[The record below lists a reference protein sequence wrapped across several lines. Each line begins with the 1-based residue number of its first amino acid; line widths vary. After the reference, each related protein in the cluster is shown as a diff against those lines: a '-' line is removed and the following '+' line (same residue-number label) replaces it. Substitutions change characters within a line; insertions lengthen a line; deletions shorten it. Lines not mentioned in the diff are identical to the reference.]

1 MHLSDLTL
9 QQKKYLIGSIGGSI
23 LLFFLLGCVFFPSI
37 FYDHF
42 IWKYFWGPIVQD
54 ALDKPVSYHGVVP
67 AAKFTWI
74 SELVYGALILI
85 VVYGLYKLF
94 QRWKITIDF
103 TFFIAV
109 FPYILYGSIARV
121 LEDSHLFTPPVVFWF
136 VTPLIYFQTVFW
148 AFLFIVLGYV
158 LQKHMKQS
166 WITIKSVFFVGGV
179 LLCIPMIYHTI
190 QWFIG
195 NRWSST
201 AGVRFDIFFVIFGIL
216 LGIMFLVYLISSLLK
231 KYPQIKVLRD
241 PFNLSMI
248 FGQMLDGLTTYI
260 TIYDPFHMG
269 LPPYVEKHPASDFI
283 MQIWPPLFPIV
294 KFALVLTVIYVF
306 DITYKEELKEHR
318 QLVNLFKI
326 GIFLL
331 GFAPGFRDLLRVM
344 MGV

>member
-1 MHLSDLTL
+1 
-9 QQKKYLIGSIGGSI
+9 
-23 LLFFLLGCVFFPSI
+23 
-37 FYDHF
+37 
-42 IWKYFWGPIVQD
+42 
-54 ALDKPVSYHGVVP
+54 
-67 AAKFTWI
+67 
-74 SELVYGALILI
+74 
-85 VVYGLYKLF
+85 
-94 QRWKITIDF
+94 
-103 TFFIAV
+103 
-109 FPYILYGSIARV
+109 
-121 LEDSHLFTPPVVFWF
+121 
-136 VTPLIYFQTVFW
+136 
-148 AFLFIVLGYV
+148 
-158 LQKHMKQS
+158 
-166 WITIKSVFFVGGV
+166 
-179 LLCIPMIYHTI
+179 MIYHTI

-216 LGIMFLVYLISSLLK
+216 LGIMFLVYLIPSLLK

-306 DITYKEELKEHR
+306 DIAYKEELKEHR